1 MRLGTY
7 TITEIADD
15 ASAGYKRPDPV
26 TVELAENETLTVNM
40 HNEKDTPDV
49 PQTGDNTNLPLML
62 GLMLASLAGLVATLL
77 FSRRERRRA
86 K

>member
-1 MRLGTY
+1 
-7 TITEIADD
+7 
-15 ASAGYKRPDPV
+15 
-26 TVELAENETLTVNM
+26 M